1 MIIFSLTRKRSERPD
16 DHEAAVD
23 LALQNEERGIV

>member
-16 DHEAAVD
+16 DQEAAVD